1 MTPTKIVRRRR
12 LRQAAGL
19 AGVGVVAATA
29 AAVAIPTLAQS
40 DENSSAAP
48 AAATEAPATST
59 VAVKEEAPAA
69 PTAEQEAL
77 QKLQNATPEERTAFI
92 QMFWTPE
99 QRLAFAIYIAT
110 PEQREAFVKMFQTP
124 APIAAPTVYTPN
136 RTATPAKQAPAA
148 NRGGG
153 GGGGGGGNVGG
164 FLGCVRNRES
174 RGQYSAVNPSGAA
187 GAYQM
192 MPGTARATA
201 NHAGRPDLANR
212 PVTSW
217 SRADQDAMAQ
227 HLYSWQGAAPWG
239 GGC

>member
-1 MTPTKIVRRRR
+1 MTPTKIVRRRG
-12 LRQAAGL
+12 LRQVAGL

-40 DENSSAAP
+40 DENTNAAP
-48 AAATEAPATST
+48 AAATESPVTST
-59 VAVKEEAPAA
+59 VSVKEDAPAA

-77 QKLQNATPEERTAFI
+77 QKLQNATPEERQAFV

-99 QRLAFAIYIAT
+99 QRLAFAIYVAT
-110 PEQREAFVKMFQTP
+110 PEQREAFVKMFQVQ
-124 APIAAPTVYTPN
+124 APIPAPTVYTPN
-136 RTATPAKQAPAA
+136 RTAAPKPAA
-148 NRGGG
+148 PVQNR

-174 RGQYSAVNPSGAA
+174 RGQYTAVNPSGAA

-192 MPGTARATA
+192 MPGTARNTA
-201 NHAGRPDLANR
+201 NHAGRSDLANR